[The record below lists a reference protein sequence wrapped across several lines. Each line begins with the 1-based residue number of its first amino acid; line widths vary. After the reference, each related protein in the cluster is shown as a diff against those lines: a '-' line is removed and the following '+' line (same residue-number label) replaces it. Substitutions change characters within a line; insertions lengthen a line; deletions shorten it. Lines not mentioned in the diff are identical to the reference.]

1 MALPKRRKRSPRF
14 VEIAAAAGVS
24 VSTVDRALNERG
36 SVSERARAAV
46 LAAAQRVGATR
57 ILPNAAHALIHIDAL
72 LPDSRTPFFLRLRH
86 ALAGSAAWLDKRV
99 VVHRRIYREGDEKEL
114 VKAILE
120 PGYRRRGLIVAAP
133 DTGKIRDALRTIVAR
148 GEGAACVVSRIADVV
163 GVAYCGVDN
172 YRAGRTA
179 GLLLSRFARQPG
191 RVMFLMGSS
200 AWEAHQER
208 TRGARDALRE
218 GSHDLIC
225 DAKPFETLD
234 DADRGYLAVAE
245 ALRAGPLAG
254 LYNSGAGSAGVMRAL
269 EAFDPGR
276 RVIWISHELSDD
288 HRAYL
293 QNGALAMAIDQD
305 PDMQIF
311 SALRWLVERS
321 EPGGTNNSAPSGCE
335 FRLYF
340 AENLRDGHYLASL

>member
-1 MALPKRRKRSPRF
+1 
-14 VEIAAAAGVS
+14 
-24 VSTVDRALNERG
+24 
-36 SVSERARAAV
+36 
-46 LAAAQRVGATR
+46 
-57 ILPNAAHALIHIDAL
+57 
-72 LPDSRTPFFLRLRH
+72 
-86 ALAGSAAWLDKRV
+86 
-99 VVHRRIYREGDEKEL
+99 
-114 VKAILE
+114 
-120 PGYRRRGLIVAAP
+120 
-133 DTGKIRDALRTIVAR
+133 
-148 GEGAACVVSRIADVV
+148 
-163 GVAYCGVDN
+163 
-172 YRAGRTA
+172 
-179 GLLLSRFARQPG
+179 
-191 RVMFLMGSS
+191 MFLMGSS